1 VNLKR
6 IELCMQV
13 ADFGSFS
20 KAATVIG
27 IAQPAL
33 GRQIQKLEE
42 ECGFRLFYRH
52 GRGISLTQEGETF
65 LERVRPLI
73 RQLELIPSE
82 LHAERLS
89 PLGLVTVG
97 LTPTVC
103 NFFGLRFIREMREKY
118 PQLQVNIVSG
128 YSGYVH
134 EWVVNGRLDMAVLHD
149 TRRSSTIAVEPLAI
163 AELFFIQP
171 TVNTTFPLPDEHT
184 LSSISSL
191 PLVLPTKNHGL
202 RRTLEHAASAKGI
215 KLNVQFEVDTLE
227 LLKEIVVSGMACTV
241 LARPAV
247 VNEIANGELTAHRM
261 KGIQLNT
268 ELVLATATHRPLTQV
283 IRLAEREIKSMMG
296 TFVHEQSDALGLM
309 NHHSGA

>member
-1 VNLKR
+1 MNLKR

-52 GRGISLTQEGETF
+52 GRGVSLTQEGEAF

-82 LHAERLS
+82 LHTERLS
-89 PLGLVTVG
+89 PQGLVTVG

-134 EWVVNGRLDMAVLHD
+134 EWVVNGRLDMAVVHD
-149 TRRSSTIAVEPLAI
+149 TRRSSTIAVEPLAT

-171 TVNTTFPLPDEHT
+171 TAKTSFALPDEHT
-184 LSSISSL
+184 LSAISSL
-191 PLVLPTKNHGL
+191 PLVLPTRNHGL
-202 RRTLEHAASAKGI
+202 RRTLEHAASAKSI

-227 LLKEIVVSGMACTV
+227 LLKEIVVAGLACTV
-241 LARPAV
+241 LAKPAV
-247 VNEIANGELTAHRM
+247 IAEVTKGELTAHHL
-261 KGIQLNT
+261 KGAQLNT
-268 ELVLATATHRPLTQV
+268 ELMLATSTHRPFTRI
-283 IRLAEREIKSMMG
+283 IRLAEQEIKTMMG
-296 TFVHEQSDALGLM
+296 TLVDEQAGALGLL
-309 NHHSGA
+309 NHHSRA